1 MQRWG
6 CRALANTAD
15 QNDEYRARV
24 VEAAGAAAAVKAL
37 KALPGQRAVEMQAL
51 RLLANLSSGGD
62 ACKLSVKEAGGIDEA
77 VRMVEEIV
85 AKAGAAL
92 VVQQGIRIV
101 ANLACGTPQVKQ
113 ALLQAKAAFAVRKAM
128 EKLDRDG
135 ETQRFGCAAFA
146 NLAGGEAVEEG
157 RAAMR
162 DAGGVSCV
170 VKAMRGFGQ
179 QPGVLAQGAR
189 ALANLAMGDEACVR
203 AVRVGAAAWEEAVIE
218 MGGAPSVATAM
229 ASFPRQL
236 EVVAWS
242 LRTMSCVAAHDP
254 EAVRSC
260 GGVRAT
266 VRAMTS
272 HPAEEGVIAEA
283 LAMLATMAAADQ
295 ATTEGQRALTAVV
308 DSGAAGA
315 VVGSLRRFGET
326 LEVQEQGATVLRY
339 LVCGQEDALRAMTT
353 KRAVSDAGAEA
364 VLEAAAKAHPASAK
378 IKECADAVCEQLK
391 SVPKPL
397 AVAPDATADEMDD
410 PGSASKGRRGSK
422 SNKGKTTPRGKD
434 KDSGESL
441 TRQSSRMNADL

>member
-1 MQRWG
+1 M
-6 CRALANTAD
+6 C
-15 QNDEYRARV
+15 
-24 VEAAGAAAAVKAL
+24 EAGGAAAAVKAL

-51 RLLANLSSGGD
+51 RLLANISSGDD
-62 ACKLSVKEAGGIDEA
+62 ACKQSVLGAGGIVEA
-77 VRMVEEIV
+77 VRMVEETV
-85 AKAGAAL
+85 AKASGATL
-92 VVQQGIRIV
+92 VVQQGLRTV
-101 ANLACGTPQVKQ
+101 ANLACGSPQVKQ
-113 ALLQAKAAFAVRKAM
+113 ALLDAQAAPAVRKAM
-128 EKLDRDG
+128 EKLAKDG

-146 NLAGGEAVEEG
+146 NLAGGESVELG
-157 RAAMR
+157 RVAMR
-162 DAGGVSCV
+162 DAGGVACV
-170 VKAMRGFGQ
+170 VKAMRHFGQ
-179 QPGVLAQGAR
+179 QPGVLAQAAR

-229 ASFPRQL
+229 ASFPKQL

-242 LRTMSCVAAHDP
+242 LRTMTCVAALDP

-272 HPAEEGVIAEA
+272 HPTEEGVIAEA

-295 ATTEGQRALTAVV
+295 STKEGQRALTAVV
-308 DSGAAGA
+308 DSGAAGT
-315 VVGSLRRFGET
+315 VVGALKRFGET
-326 LEVQEQGATVLRY
+326 LEVQEQGVTVLRF
-339 LVCGQEDALRAMTT
+339 LVCGQEDALRSMTT

-364 VLEAAAKAHPASAK
+364 VLEAAAKAHPASTK

-397 AVAPDATADEMDD
+397 VVAPDATADEMDD
-410 PGSASKGRRGSK
+410 PGSNSKRRGSK
-422 SNKGKTTPRGKD
+422 LKTTPKGKD
-434 KDSGESL
+434 KDKAAAPASSSENL